1 MQHKPY
7 TGRHKKWNV
16 QLEHWKSFPWKKV
29 VTTFLTAALTA
40 GLMSATALAD
50 PASDF
55 QSNLEKRTSIQEKI
69 DTNQETIVALSEEKA
84 DLEESAEELQVKID
98 EYQVIVDD
106 LTEQVNAKQEE
117 LYIRQSELDDT
128 YAEYYA
134 RVRNFEEYG
143 VASYWSIIFQATS
156 LENLLSRID
165 YVEEILRHDE
175 DILAEMEEQMAA
187 LNKEQD
193 KLEEMMADQKH
204 AQSELRMAQIKLYNK
219 INKRIEEISALEDAN
234 NIYQE
239 ELNALLVDSAYL
251 QSAINQTAYSGTID
265 PKEVYQ
271 SCVVNNGMAER
282 TPLGAEIVAF
292 TMQFYGQPYV
302 WGGASPEEGFDCSGL
317 MYYVYAQ
324 KGFSLYRVATDQFN
338 NNGYSVTFNDLQ
350 AGDMVF
356 FYKANTSKIGHV
368 GMYIGNGM
376 FIHATNRKSGII
388 ISSLYSTYYT
398 TNYAGARRVI
408 GVGE

>member
-1 MQHKPY
+1 MQYKPY
-7 TGRHKKWNV
+7 TGRAKMRSV
-16 QLEHWKSFPWKKV
+16 QLEHLKKLPWKRV
-29 VTTFLTAALTA
+29 ISVILATAITA
-40 GLMSATALAD
+40 GIMAVTAMAD

-55 QSNLEKRTSIQEKI
+55 QDNLEKRTAIQEKI
-69 DTNQETIVALSEEKA
+69 DANQASIDALTEEKE
-84 DLEESAEELQVKID
+84 DLEESAAELQERIDELQVVVD
-98 EYQVIVDD
+98 E
-106 LTEQVNAKQEE
+106 LTEKVNSKQEE
-117 LYIRQSELDDT
+117 LYIKQSELDDT
-128 YAEYYA
+128 YTEYYA

-143 VASYWSIIFQATS
+143 VASYWAIIFQATS
-156 LENLLSRID
+156 LQNLLSRID

-175 DILAEMEEQMAA
+175 DILAELEEQMEA

-193 KLEEMMADQKH
+193 GLEEMMADQKH

-219 INKRIEEISALEDAN
+219 INKRIEEISALEDTN

-251 QSAINQTAYSGTID
+251 QSAINRTAYTGEID

-271 SCVVNNGMAER
+271 SCVINNGMADK
-282 TPLGAEIVAF
+282 TPLGAEIVAY

-302 WGGASPEEGFDCSGL
+302 WGGASPDVGFDCSGL
-317 MYYVYAQ
+317 MYYVYGQ
-324 KGFSLYRVATDQFN
+324 KGYSLYRVATDQFN

-356 FYKANTSKIGHV
+356 FYKANTTKIGHV

-376 FIHATNRKSGII
+376 FIHAANHKSGII